1 MGIRNAG
8 YKQTSYNP
16 NGCQD
21 VGDFVNNVLSW
32 GRHVDSRYGKCF
44 EILGGR
50 FECQSGT
57 LVTRRGINY
66 SLGWMEMLQ
75 LIAGV
80 YDLEAIQRVAPKA
93 NHSLFTYPMA
103 YGPRVEEQM
112 PAILQALKNDHL
124 TRQAVLHV
132 AKLEDGPTSNL
143 PCTLNIQFIVRNQRV
158 HALVTMRSW
167 DLCRGL
173 PYDLMMF
180 SGLLEIVARCLGY
193 ATGTVIV
200 HSGSTHVYMDQTDK
214 IPHQSDKGWQFRK
227 GAPYTWSEFQEW
239 ANQQIFLLQP
249 GGVPSMIEYVSM
261 EGRA

>member
-1 MGIRNAG
+1 MARA
-8 YKQTSYNP
+8 
-16 NGCQD
+16 
-21 VGDFVNNVLSW
+21 
-32 GRHVDSRYGKCF
+32 
-44 EILGGR
+44 
-50 FECQSGT
+50 
-57 LVTRRGINY
+57 GINY
-66 SLGWMEMLQ
+66 SLGWMELLQ
-75 LIAGV
+75 LVAGV

-112 PAILQALKNDHL
+112 PAILSALKNDHL

-143 PCTLNIQFIVRNQRV
+143 PCTLNIQFIIRNQRV

-193 ATGTVIV
+193 DTGTVIV
-200 HSGSTHVYMDQTDK
+200 HSGSTHVYMDQADK
-214 IPHQSDKGWQFRK
+214 IPHQSDKGWKFTGR
-227 GAPYTWSEFQEW
+227 APYTWEEFQEW
-239 ANQQIFLLQP
+239 ANNQIPLLSQ
-249 GGVPSMIEYVSM
+249 GGIPDTMVYTTM